1 MTKSK
6 FSTALLSLSVIGLLA
21 HNFYLQTR
29 IEVAVEYAASA
40 SSRATDAAEF
50 AARAS
55 SRARD
60 AAEFA
65 ENANEE
71 AERAARYAE
80 EAQDYSFAYNCNYCP

>member
-6 FSTALLSLSVIGLLA
+6 FSTALLTLSVIGLLA

-40 SSRATDAAEF
+40 SSRA
-50 AARAS
+50 
-55 SRARD
+55 RD

-80 EAQDYSFAYNCNYCP
+80 EAPDYSFAYNCNYCP